1 MQFLFSNILIRHIR
15 LNDGSLF
22 ILVSDVISRYNFII
36 STMNLYVNNRDI
48 LLSRFCKR
56 QLGFV
61 IYVSLVTSR

>member
-61 IYVSLVTSR
+61 IYVSLVTPG